1 MRKDLATQTNKL
13 CIFAG
18 MRASMKKGLVIK
30 STGSRYKVSDD
41 KGNITEC
48 VIKGKFR
55 VKGIRT
61 TNPVVVGDYVFFELS
76 GERGRGIITCIDERK
91 NYIIR
96 KASKLSKE
104 SQIIA
109 ANIDQLILLAT
120 ITDPETHPE
129 FIDRVLVTAE
139 AYRIPVKLVFNKTDI
154 YSDDHHTKKD
164 YLLSVY
170 RNIGYDSYSVSLFND
185 DDIDMLAGLIKGRVT
200 LLAGN
205 SGVGKS
211 SLINK
216 IDPSFNIKVEDIS
229 GYHRLGKHT
238 TTFAEMYALSNGGY
252 IIDTPGIKGFGLID
266 MDKEEVYHFF
276 PEIFRVS
283 GKCRYYNC
291 LHINEPGC
299 EVKKLLDEGKIE
311 EFRYRSYLKIFED
324 NNSKYR

>member
-1 MRKDLATQTNKL
+1 
-13 CIFAG
+13 
-18 MRASMKKGLVIK
+18 MKRGLVIK

-41 KGNITEC
+41 KGYITEC

-61 TNPVVVGDYVFFELS
+61 TNPVVVGDFVFFEVPGKS
-76 GERGRGIITCIDERK
+76 KTGIITGIDERK

-109 ANIDQLILLAT
+109 ANIDQLILIAS
-120 ITDPETHPE
+120 ITEPETHPE

-139 AYRIPVKLVFNKTDI
+139 AYRIPVKVVFNKTDI
-154 YSDDHHTKKD
+154 YSDDNNAKKD
-164 YLLSVY
+164 YLMSVY
-170 RNIGYDSYSVSLFND
+170 SKIGYESFSVSLFND
-185 DDIDMLAGLIKGRVT
+185 SDIEMLASLLTGRVT

-211 SLINK
+211 TLINK
-216 IDPSFNIKVEDIS
+216 IEPSFNVKVENIS

-238 TTFAEMYALSNGGY
+238 TTFAEMYALNVGGY

-266 MDKEEVYHFF
+266 MDKKEIYHFF
-276 PEIFRVS
+276 PEIFKAS

-299 EVKKLLDEGKIE
+299 EVKRLLEEGEIE
-311 EFRYRSYLKIFED
+311 EFRYRSYLKVFED
-324 NNSKYR
+324 NDSKYR

>member
-1 MRKDLATQTNKL
+1 MAEERN
-13 CIFAG
+13 
-18 MRASMKKGLVIK
+18 KGLVIK

-41 KGNITEC
+41 KGNILEC

-61 TNPVVVGDYVFFELS
+61 TNPVAVGDYVVFEMS
-76 GERGRGIITCIDERK
+76 QEPGTGVITGIEERK

-109 ANIDQLILLAT
+109 ANIDQLIIIAT
-120 ITDPETHPE
+120 ITEPETHPE

-139 AYRIPVKLVFNKTDI
+139 AYSIPVKIIFNKTDI
-154 YSDDHHTKKD
+154 YSDDHHSRKD

-170 RNIGYDSYSVSLFND
+170 RNIGYDSFSMSLFSD
-185 DDIDMLAGLIKGRVT
+185 DDINILAGLIKDRVT

-216 IDPSFNIKVEDIS
+216 IEPSFNIKVEDIS
-229 GYHRLGKHT
+229 NYHRLGKHT
-238 TTFAEMYALSNGGY
+238 TTFAEMYALSDGGY

-266 MDKEEVYHFF
+266 FDKEEIYHFF
-276 PEIFRVS
+276 PEMFRVS
-283 GKCRYYNC
+283 SKCRYYNC
-291 LHINEPGC
+291 LHIDEPGC
-299 EVKKLLDEGKIE
+299 EVKKQISEGKIE

>member
-18 MRASMKKGLVIK
+18 MSASMKKGLVIK

-76 GERGRGIITCIDERK
+76 GERGKGIITCIDERK

-120 ITDPETHPE
+120 ITEPETYPE

-154 YSDDHHTKKD
+154 YSNDHHTKKD

-185 DDIDMLAGLIKGRVT
+185 DDIDMLTGLIKGRVT

-216 IDPSFNIKVEDIS
+216 IEPSFNIKVEDIS

-266 MDKEEVYHFF
+266 MDKEEIYHFF
-276 PEIFRVS
+276 PEIFRAS

>member
-1 MRKDLATQTNKL
+1 MSTG
-13 CIFAG
+13 I
-18 MRASMKKGLVIK
+18 KKGLVIK
-30 STGSRYKVSDD
+30 STGSRYRVSDD
-41 KGNITEC
+41 EGNIVEC

-55 VKGIRT
+55 VKEIRT
-61 TNPVVVGDYVFFELS
+61 TNPVAVGDYVHFEVSKES
-76 GERGRGIITCIDERK
+76 GTGIITGIEERK

-109 ANIDQLILLAT
+109 ANIDQLMLIAT
-120 ITDPETHPE
+120 ITEPETHPE

-139 AYRIPVKLVFNKTDI
+139 AYRIPVKIIFNKTDL
-154 YSDDHHTKKD
+154 YSDDHHSRKD

-170 RNIGYDSYSVSLFND
+170 RKIGYDSFSMSLFNT
-185 DDIDMLAGLIKGRVT
+185 DDINILAGLIKNRVT

-216 IDPSFNIKVEDIS
+216 IEPSFKIKVEDIS
-229 GYHRLGKHT
+229 DYHKLGKHT
-238 TTFAEMYALSNGGY
+238 TTFAEMYTLSDGGY

-266 MDKEEVYHFF
+266 FDKEEIYHFF
-276 PEIFRVS
+276 PEIFRAS
-283 GKCRYYNC
+283 AKCRYYNC

-299 EVKKLLDEGKIE
+299 EVKKQADEGKIE

-324 NNSKYR
+324 NDSKYR